1 MKGGGA
7 KPRLKR
13 LSLGHCGRL
22 FVSGQRYKHIFEDF
36 KRRNVSGFS
45 SGTNRKC
52 HPVLTFSLALR
63 KSKQKESKT
72 GKLLKLITCHPEF
85 ISGSCHRDLGT
96 ITKSQY
102 LISKSELL
110 TDNQSRHNKDIKC
123 TIDKSK
129 PVKCNKILKQVLDY
143 CSTRTSRSFRSAD
156 ILFCSRYFE
165 FRTPSSLYTKSA
177 VQDDKLYKLREI
189 AKVVFGSNVKS
200 LVVSR
205 PAKRNVRGATRKA
218 AFTLAEVLITLGII
232 GVVAAM
238 TLPTLIQ
245 NYQDKATVS
254 RLKKVYSELSQAYMM
269 AYKDNEDPTNWGMSI
284 AEKDDQ
290 GNIINS
296 DGTKN
301 MGDLFS
307 KYLNVTKNCGLD
319 EGCWYKGN
327 VYSLNGKIY
336 DSGSVE
342 ERNDLYKIALADG
355 TLIAFGGLSSDCS
368 VIRGNSKQ
376 LSNVCSWVI
385 VDINGANRPNTYGI
399 DLFEFLVSKYGIVPY
414 GTPDDIYFPFET
426 ACRRNS
432 TGVTAGNGCTAWVL
446 YNENLDYTHCND
458 LSWNGKHKCK

>member
-1 MKGGGA
+1 M
-7 KPRLKR
+7 
-13 LSLGHCGRL
+13 
-22 FVSGQRYKHIFEDF
+22 SGQRFKHVFEDF
-36 KRRNVSGFS
+36 KSININVFS
-45 SGTNRKC
+45 CATKRKC
-52 HPVLTFSLALR
+52 HPELTFSLAENINNIPPTSCTAKRHVKGDLVP
-63 KSKQKESKT
+63 QKESKT
-72 GKLLKLITCHPEF
+72 REVAGNVQFSASLNNPRHV
-85 ISGSCHRDLGT
+85 SGSCPRN
-96 ITKSQY
+96 IIPAPENIKS
-102 LISKSELL
+102 IPFA
-110 TDNQSRHNKDIKC
+110 SRTAQRH
-123 TIDKSK
+123 
-129 PVKCNKILKQVLDY
+129 
-143 CSTRTSRSFRSAD
+143 
-156 ILFCSRYFE
+156 
-165 FRTPSSLYTKSA
+165 
-177 VQDDKLYKLREI
+177 
-189 AKVVFGSNVKS
+189 
-200 LVVSR
+200 
-205 PAKRNVRGATRKA
+205 VRGGCAPRKA

-269 AYKDNEDPTNWGMSI
+269 VYKDNGEPTNWDMSLV
-284 AEKDDQ
+284 EKDDD
-290 GNIINS
+290 GNIIGAEGS
-296 DGTKN
+296 KN

-307 KYLNVTKNCGLD
+307 KYLKVTKNCGLN

-342 ERNDLYKIALADG
+342 DRSDLYKIALADG

-446 YNENLDYTHCND
+446 YKENLDYTRCND